1 MKESLK
7 VSPKRDFMFRA
18 LFSKN
23 DNVDLLEDLISSII
37 GRKVKIKNVL
47 REARI
52 GEVKEE
58 SKYGTLDIKA
68 KLETGEDVDIEMQ
81 MKEQECLL
89 NRAIFYASALTLD
102 NFKKKQA
109 YSEIL
114 PKIVI
119 FILNYIEFEYDEVVN
134 ESFMCLKKH
143 REEEISD
150 LYKYYI
156 VELPK
161 VKNLNDVKYNNLKR
175 WIAFFNQDKK
185 EMEKLG
191 RTKVMEKAQSAFEYL
206 TGDEEIQRLEWL
218 KLKGELEYNT
228 MKLSATRK
236 GMEEGLK
243 QGIEKGIKKGIR
255 EGRKEGRKENNIMVA
270 KNMLKNG
277 IKIEI
282 IMDCTKLSKKEIE
295 ELKS

>member
-1 MKESLK
+1 MKNNLK

-37 GRKVKIKNVL
+37 GRKVKIMSVL

-52 GEVKEE
+52 GEVKED

-68 KLETGEDVDIEMQ
+68 KLETGEDIDIEMQ
-81 MKEQECLL
+81 MKEQESLL

-109 YSEIL
+109 YSEIT

-119 FILNYIEFEYDEVVN
+119 FILNYIEFEYYEVIN
-134 ESFMCLKKH
+134 ESCLCLKNH
-143 REEEISD
+143 RDKEISG
-150 LYKYYI
+150 LYKFYI

-161 VKNLNDVKYNNLKR
+161 VKNLDDVKYVQLKR
-175 WIAFFNQDKK
+175 WIAFLNQDEK
-185 EMEKLG
+185 EMKKLG
-191 RTKVMEKAQSAFEYL
+191 RSKVIEKAQSAFEYL

-236 GMEEGLK
+236 GREEGLK
-243 QGIEKGIKKGIR
+243 
-255 EGRKEGRKENNIMVA
+255 EGNIIVA
-270 KNMLKNG
+270 KKMLRNG
-277 IKIEI
+277 IKMEI
-282 IMDCTKLSKKEIE
+282 IMDCTNLSKKEIE
-295 ELKS
+295 ELR